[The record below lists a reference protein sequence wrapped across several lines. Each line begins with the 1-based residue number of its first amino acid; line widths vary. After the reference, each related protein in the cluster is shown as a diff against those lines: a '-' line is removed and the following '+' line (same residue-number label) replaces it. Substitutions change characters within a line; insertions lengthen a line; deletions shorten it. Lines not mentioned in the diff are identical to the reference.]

1 VENPDTQHKHQRQN
15 PHGGTG
21 GTINMKKIIL
31 IAILVG
37 VAAAFAGPQKNPIRE
52 PAALKASV
60 DRKAGEEKGES
71 ANTWASCIKEYKTNR
86 NAVDEQLTQ
95 YTNHLAQL
103 EVILATGS
111 DRVAL
116 TNAIA
121 ALSGVN
127 KTAAN
132 KSLNYEDA
140 KDAKMK
146 QMLNDLKAV
155 GANLKQAMNDLKQA
169 TQAGLEGK

>member
-1 VENPDTQHKHQRQN
+1 
-15 PHGGTG
+15 
-21 GTINMKKIIL
+21 MSKIL
-31 IAILVG
+31 LSSLVLCAC
-37 VAAAFAGPQKNPIRE
+37 VAFAGPKPSEVN
-52 PAALKASV
+52 PAATSKATV
-60 DRKAGEEKGES
+60 QKAREKGE
-71 ANTWASCIKEYKTNR
+71 ATHTWASCIKEYKKNR
-86 NAVDEQLTQ
+86 DSVDEQITQ

-103 EVILATGS
+103 EVILATGT

-121 ALSGVN
+121 ALSGAA

-140 KDAKMK
+140 KDTKVK

-169 TQAGLEGK
+169 TQAAMEGK